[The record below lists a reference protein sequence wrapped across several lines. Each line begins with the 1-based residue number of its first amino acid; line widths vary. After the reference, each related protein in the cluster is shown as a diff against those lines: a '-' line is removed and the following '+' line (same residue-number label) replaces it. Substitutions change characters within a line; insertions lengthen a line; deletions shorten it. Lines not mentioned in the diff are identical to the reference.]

1 MRSDEY
7 RRVAGQRDVSKLAWG
22 IFADFVLEARV
33 QSNNVTYANAAL
45 LDANQ
50 EHRALWLR
58 GFLEQSINFGRRPI
72 GVRLQRANSRQ

>member
-1 MRSDEY
+1 MDT
-7 RRVAGQRDVSKLAWG
+7 GVSPDNETVSTRAWG

-33 QSNNVTYANAAL
+33 QSNNVTYANVTL

-58 GFLEQSINFGRRPI
+58 GWLEQVHQPG
-72 GVRLQRANSRQ
+72 ADK